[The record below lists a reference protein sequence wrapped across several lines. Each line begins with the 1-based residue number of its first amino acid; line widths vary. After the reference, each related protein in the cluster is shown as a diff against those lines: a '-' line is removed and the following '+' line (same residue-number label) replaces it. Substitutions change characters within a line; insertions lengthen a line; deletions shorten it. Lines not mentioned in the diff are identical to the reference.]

1 MGGVA
6 ATGSQ
11 PSVGAS
17 MGGVAATGDPHL
29 QNVFGE
35 RFDLMRPGK
44 QVLIHI
50 PRGQRAE
57 NALLRVVADA
67 RRLGAQCADMYF
79 QELNIT
85 GAWVDGKAAGG
96 LHFRAGDVGEAAP
109 KWERFG
115 NIDVKVAYGRTQE
128 GTWYLNFYVRH
139 IARAGFAVGGLLG
152 EDDHTEAATPSGEC
166 LRRSLSLAEDDPFHA
181 EGHKHGPSVF
191 SVAAASFE

>member
-1 MGGVA
+1 MA
-6 ATGSQ
+6 PA
-11 PSVGAS
+11 VGAS

-50 PRGQRAE
+50 PLGQRVE

-85 GAWVDGKAAGG
+85 GAWADAKQAGG
-96 LHFRAGDVGEAAP
+96 YIYSVHEPVITTTEWVA
-109 KWERFG
+109 FG
-115 NIDVKVAYGRTQE
+115 KV
-128 GTWYLNFYVRH
+128 
-139 IARAGFAVGGLLG
+139 
-152 EDDHTEAATPSGEC
+152 
-166 LRRSLSLAEDDPFHA
+166 
-181 EGHKHGPSVF
+181 
-191 SVAAASFE
+191 